1 VCSSL
6 FIESLKGRATIRAF
20 NWQEDFRSL
29 NIKFLDSSQQPVY
42 LLYSVQQWLTLVLG
56 LISAALAVI
65 LVTLIVELRDTTNPA
80 LGGVALVTMI
90 SLSSNLMSVVI
101 IWTKLETS
109 IGAVARVKQFA
120 RETPSEDFPKEFDP
134 PARDW
139 PANGEI
145 EFCNISATYKYVCSI
160 ELCFFFLSC

>member
-1 VCSSL
+1 MTGTLSNVQSLEPKTNEDGIMCSSL

-29 NIKFLDSSQQPVY
+29 NIQFLDASQQPMY

-65 LVTLIVELRDTTNPA
+65 LVTLIVELGDTTNPG

-90 SLSSNLMSVVI
+90 SLSTNLMSVVI
-101 IWTKLETS
+101 I
-109 IGAVARVKQFA
+109 
-120 RETPSEDFPKEFDP
+120 
-134 PARDW
+134 
-139 PANGEI
+139 
-145 EFCNISATYKYVCSI
+145 
-160 ELCFFFLSC
+160 